1 LGGPFETKEVQNFF
15 IERLAIF
22 GNIKQFSS
30 SFLAY
35 MCHRQGKPRKAPG
48 GFLSSGPRG
57 GGGTGSPA
65 HLDHRRSGRVGP
77 YQHRP
82 IDRQQ
87 EQQEVSV
94 IKLILSVHT

>member
-1 LGGPFETKEVQNFF
+1 LGDPFETKEVQNFF

-48 GFLSSGPRG
+48 GLLSSGPRG
-57 GGGTGSPA
+57 RGGTGSPA
-65 HLDHRRSGRVGP
+65 HLDHRRSGRVNR
-77 YQHRP
+77 QHRH
-82 IDRQQ
+82 IDRQHRLVDR
-87 EQQEVSV
+87 QQQQVPM
-94 IKLILSVHT
+94 L